1 MEQLKKVPTACAVC
15 GSCCE
20 VEACVEDGRL
30 VSIEGAK
37 CAKGVAGAQFEYN
50 PERILYPMKRTGE
63 KGEGKFIRISWEE
76 AYQII
81 AEELLKIREKY
92 GARSLVTY
100 VGYPKWIRPAY
111 LRFANAFGTPNFC
124 TEIQHLLSGGGL
136 WPGDLC
142 MEMGSAV
149 RTLLIPI
156 HCWCGVPICITAIPA
171 WEKCTS
177 G

>member
-1 MEQLKKVPTACAVC
+1 MAQLKKVPTACAVC

-100 VGYPKWIRPAY
+100 VGYPK
-111 LRFANAFGTPNFC
+111 
-124 TEIQHLLSGGGL
+124 
-136 WPGDLC
+136 
-142 MEMGSAV
+142 
-149 RTLLIPI
+149 
-156 HCWCGVPICITAIPA
+156 
-171 WEKCTS
+171 
-177 G
+177 